1 MNPYVHP
8 SIDERLR
15 IYQFFRDGLS
25 QAEIAPRLGRDKATI
40 SRELR
45 RLGAIL
51 VCAIA
56 MFPEA
61 ILVVGSFVVADGQG
75 GFCHLTRSGVSLQD
89 SNRESSISR
98 LRGSW
103 SSTT

>member
-25 QAEIAPRLGRDKATI
+25 QAEIARCLSRDKATI

-45 RLGAIL
+45 RT
-51 VCAIA
+51 VRA
-56 MFPEA
+56 MICLTPWRPS
-61 ILVVGSFVVADGQG
+61 GS
-75 GFCHLTRSGVSLQD
+75 CSGPVSHH
-89 SNRESSISR
+89 
-98 LRGSW
+98 
-103 SSTT
+103 